1 MGGMHVLLLDAHD
14 SSWHYNICTNID
26 MGGMT
31 VLLLDAHDR
40 SWHYNICTNIDMGG
54 MPVLLLDA
62 HDSRD
67 IIIYAQTSIW
77 AECLFYY

>member
-1 MGGMHVLLLDAHD
+1 
-14 SSWHYNICTNID
+14 
-26 MGGMT
+26 
-31 VLLLDAHDR
+31 
-40 SWHYNICTNIDMGG
+40 MGG

-77 AECLFYY
+77 AECLFYR